1 MGESQLPAHPATII
15 KLTIILSGQSSVSS
29 RHVEI
34 LNVMPYVYGA
44 VAFIGVVAVVFICLV
59 ALGRALG

>member
-1 MGESQLPAHPATII
+1 
-15 KLTIILSGQSSVSS
+15 
-29 RHVEI
+29 VEI

-44 VAFIGVVAVVFICLV
+44 VAFIGVVTVVFTSLV